1 MLLSIK
7 GCRNKYVHLQIQDIL
22 LEYKFAS
29 TPFIIECK
37 NRGEGVNK
45 YKIKVVDKYV
55 MYQEIGWSSYGDDT
69 ND

>member
-7 GCRNKYVHLQIQDIL
+7 GCRNKYVYLQILDIL

-29 TPFIIECK
+29 TPFMIECK

-55 MYQEIGWSSYGDDT
+55 MY
-69 ND
+69 